1 MMLASILENFT
12 EEEITLADGFDEAV
26 IGIEISSMRLIYSV
40 RMVIDIMMDRDGMDE
55 QEAIDWYEYNM
66 QSTWV
71 GDTTP
76 IWSEDR
82 FI

>member
-1 MMLASILENFT
+1 MMLTSIVENFDQ
-12 EEEITLADGFDEAV
+12 EELTLADGFDEAV

-76 IWSEDR
+76 IWNEDR

>member
-1 MMLASILENFT
+1 MMLARILENFT

-26 IGIEISSMRLIYSV
+26 IGIEISSMRLVYSV

>member
-26 IGIEISSMRLIYSV
+26 IGIEISSMRLVYSV